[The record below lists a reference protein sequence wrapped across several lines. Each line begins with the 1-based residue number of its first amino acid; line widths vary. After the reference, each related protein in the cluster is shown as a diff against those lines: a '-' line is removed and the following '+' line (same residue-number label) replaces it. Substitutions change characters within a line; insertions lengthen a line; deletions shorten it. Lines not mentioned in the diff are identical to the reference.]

1 MNMRIFVMAVGAV
14 AISCAK
20 KPAVT
25 PEPTSEAPVSQATEN
40 PFFAAQWDTPFGVP
54 PFGAIKEEH
63 YAPALNQAMKVHLEE
78 IDAIATNPDSPTFA
92 NTIVA
97 LEQSGQM
104 LDRVSRVFGILG
116 GTDLTE
122 GLKALRKE
130 YNPKLA
136 KHRDAVVL
144 NEALFAR
151 IEKIHGAKSSLGLN
165 PEQLKLVTDYYDD
178 FVRAGAT
185 LKGEARERVKAINA
199 ELATLFN
206 EFSTRALENN
216 KQLLII
222 EQEADLVGLPDE
234 VKAAGA
240 TLATERGHEGQWAFG
255 LVRSSFE
262 PFMKYAEQRE
272 RRQDL
277 WKLFHNRGS
286 TAGPTDTRELGIKI
300 ATLRAERAA
309 LFGFPNHAAYRTDG
323 LMAGS
328 PDAVY
333 ELMGSLLKGSL
344 VRMKEDRAALT
355 ELLKKDVGASAKL
368 EPWDWRFYAERLR
381 KEKYELSEE
390 ELKPHFE
397 VNAVR
402 DGAFATA
409 QKLFGITFKEITNDV
424 PRYNPE
430 AKAFEVSDSDGSHIG
445 LLYVDYFPRES
456 KRSGAWCTSF
466 RSQNKVFDEDIR
478 PVVLNVGNFPK
489 PTGDKPALLGWSEVE
504 TLFHEFGHALHSLLS
519 DVTYPR
525 FAGTSVK
532 RDYVEFPSQVLENW
546 ASVPAVMK
554 TYAKHYETGEPIP
567 DALIEKIRNSSTFNE
582 GFKTGEYV
590 AAALLDLEWHTKDLE
605 GMKTITDVN
614 AFDRETME
622 KLGMIA
628 EIPPRYYS
636 PYFQHIFSSDGYA
649 SGYYVYGWSDVLGAD
664 AYKAFEEAG
673 DAFNPELAKRLRTYV
688 FSAGGSAPEM
698 ELYTKFRGQ
707 EPSVQALLEARGLVV
722 AN

>member
-1 MNMRIFVMAVGAV
+1 MMNRMILIVAGAAAVT
-14 AISCAK
+14 CAK
-20 KPAVT
+20 KPELT
-25 PEPTSEAPVSQATEN
+25 PEPVPEAPVIQNDDN
-40 PFFAAQWDTPFGVP
+40 PFFAGQWETPFGVP
-54 PFGAIKEEH
+54 PFGDIEEKH
-63 YAPALNQAMKVHLEE
+63 YAPALDEGMKRHLEE
-78 IDAIATNPDSPTFA
+78 IDAIAANPETPTFA
-92 NTIVA
+92 NTIVE
-97 LEQSGQM
+97 LEKSGQM
-104 LDRVSRVFGILG
+104 LERVARVFGILG
-116 GTDLTE
+116 GTDLTD

-136 KHRDAVVL
+136 KHSDAIAL

-151 IEKIHGAKSSLGLN
+151 IEKIHAARDTLGLSA
-165 PEQLKLVTDYYDD
+165 EQLKLVEDYYDD

-185 LKGEARERVKAINA
+185 LKGEAKERVKAINA

-216 KQLLII
+216 KQLLLI
-222 EQEADLVGLPDE
+222 ENDGDLIGLPEE

-240 TLATERGHEGQWAFG
+240 TLASERGHEGKWAFG
-255 LVRSSFE
+255 LVRSSYE
-262 PFMKYAEQRE
+262 PFMKYAENRE
-272 RRQDL
+272 RRQEL
-277 WKLFHNRGS
+277 WELFHNRGS
-286 TAGPTDTRELGIKI
+286 TAGPTDTRAIGITI

-323 LMAGS
+323 LMAGT
-328 PDAVY
+328 PEAVY
-333 ELMGSLLKGSL
+333 SLMGELLKGSL
-344 VRMKEDRAALT
+344 VRMKEDRATLT
-355 ELLKKDVGASAKL
+355 SMLQKDIGKKAEL

-381 KEKYELSEE
+381 KAKYELSEE
-390 ELKPHFE
+390 ELKPYFE

-409 QKLFGITFKEITNDV
+409 TKLFGITFDEITADV
-424 PRYNPE
+424 PLYNPE
-430 AKAFEVSDSDGSHIG
+430 AKVFKVKDSDGSHVG

-456 KRSGAWCTSF
+456 KRSGAWCTEF
-466 RSQNKVFDEDIR
+466 RSQSKVFDEDIR

-489 PTGDKPALLGWSEVE
+489 PTGNKPALLGWSEVE
-504 TLFHEFGHALHSLLS
+504 TLFHEFGHALHNLLS

-554 TYAKHYETGEPIP
+554 TYAKHYETGEAIP
-567 DALIEKIRNSSTFNE
+567 DALIEKIRKSSNFNE
-582 GFKTGEYV
+582 GFSTGEYV
-590 AAALLDLEWHTKDLE
+590 AAALLDLEWHTKDVE
-605 GMKTITDVN
+605 AMKEITDVN
-614 AFDRETME
+614 AFDRATMK
-622 KLGMIA
+622 KLGMID
-628 EIPPRYYS
+628 EIAPRYYS
-636 PYFQHIFSSDGYA
+636 PYFQHIFASDGYA

-673 DAFNPELAKRLRTYV
+673 DAFDPALAGRLRKYV